1 MAIIKEKIIKIL
13 KDNKG
18 QAESNTI
25 FFLIIAA
32 IVAIIL
38 IAVVKPM
45 FNKSVKAS
53 ARQSNLPAQTP
64 IT

>member
-1 MAIIKEKIIKIL
+1 MVTIKKKIIEIL

-25 FFLIIAA
+25 FFLIVAA

-64 IT
+64 VT

>member
-1 MAIIKEKIIKIL
+1 MATIKEKIMEIY

-25 FFLIIAA
+25 FFLIVAA
-32 IVAIIL
+32 IVAIVL
-38 IAVVKPM
+38 VAVVKPM

-53 ARQSNLPAQTP
+53 AKQSNLPVQTP
-64 IT
+64 VS